1 MAEGGSEREVLRR
14 LVDVLA
20 TLSLV
25 NAAELRDLTST
36 VFKTYLV
43 PSSENVAEAMAE
55 AGRLYHDSAGAI
67 KNKPEAERADAQEQ
81 LGPPFVYVW
90 VAFLRSLASTK
101 ELGAEHVAVLRQY
114 WENSVLKSA
123 PVQLVSHVRYCRAK
137 PCRKVEGKEGWTRIV
152 FCLDPITF
160 PLEGSLEAALRLQKG
175 VRKFG
180 PAPRGPLEREAARLL
195 TQMRGKIERL
205 ARRVE
210 QHSQRMAD
218 LLRRGVLEPSLAYA
232 FLMTKGGQRIP
243 QAKSMAK
250 ARANSRATTSEGAEA
265 APDTSP
271 PRLPPERPPMVFTRG
286 ETMEPSNAGPEVR
299 TS

>member
-1 MAEGGSEREVLRR
+1 MPAWGKRKSEEAPQSQGRRAVRQAVAEGGSEREVLRR
-14 LVDVLA
+14 QVDVLT

-67 KNKPEAERADAQEQ
+67 KNKLEADAQEQ

-160 PLEGSLEAALRLQKG
+160 PLEGALEAALRLQKG

-195 TQMRGKIERL
+195 TQMRGK
-205 ARRVE
+205 
-210 QHSQRMAD
+210 
-218 LLRRGVLEPSLAYA
+218 
-232 FLMTKGGQRIP
+232 
-243 QAKSMAK
+243 
-250 ARANSRATTSEGAEA
+250 
-265 APDTSP
+265 
-271 PRLPPERPPMVFTRG
+271 
-286 ETMEPSNAGPEVR
+286 
-299 TS
+299 

>member
-1 MAEGGSEREVLRR
+1 M
-14 LVDVLA
+14 DVLT

-43 PSSENVAEAMAE
+43 PSSENVAEAVAE

-101 ELGAEHVAVLRQY
+101 ELGAEHVAALRQY

-123 PVQLVSHVRYCRAK
+123 PVQLVSHVWYCRAK

-152 FCLDPITF
+152 FCLDPNTF
-160 PLEGSLEAALRLQKG
+160 PLEGALEAALRLG
-175 VRKFG
+175 RG
-180 PAPRGPLEREAARLL
+180 NSAPRQEA
-195 TQMRGKIERL
+195 
-205 ARRVE
+205 
-210 QHSQRMAD
+210 
-218 LLRRGVLEPSLAYA
+218 
-232 FLMTKGGQRIP
+232 
-243 QAKSMAK
+243 
-250 ARANSRATTSEGAEA
+250 
-265 APDTSP
+265 
-271 PRLPPERPPMVFTRG
+271 
-286 ETMEPSNAGPEVR
+286 PSNEKQRG
-299 TS
+299 S

>member
-1 MAEGGSEREVLRR
+1 MPAWKKRKSEEAPQSQGRRAVRQAVAEGGSEREVLRR

-101 ELGAEHVAVLRQY
+101 ELEAEHVAVLRQY

-137 PCRKVEGKEGWTRIV
+137 PRRKVEGKGGRGLCSAWTRSPSPSREHWRQH
-152 FCLDPITF
+152 C
-160 PLEGSLEAALRLQKG
+160 GCRKG
-175 VRKFG
+175 
-180 PAPRGPLEREAARLL
+180 
-195 TQMRGKIERL
+195 
-205 ARRVE
+205 
-210 QHSQRMAD
+210 
-218 LLRRGVLEPSLAYA
+218 
-232 FLMTKGGQRIP
+232 
-243 QAKSMAK
+243 
-250 ARANSRATTSEGAEA
+250 
-265 APDTSP
+265 
-271 PRLPPERPPMVFTRG
+271 
-286 ETMEPSNAGPEVR
+286 
-299 TS
+299 